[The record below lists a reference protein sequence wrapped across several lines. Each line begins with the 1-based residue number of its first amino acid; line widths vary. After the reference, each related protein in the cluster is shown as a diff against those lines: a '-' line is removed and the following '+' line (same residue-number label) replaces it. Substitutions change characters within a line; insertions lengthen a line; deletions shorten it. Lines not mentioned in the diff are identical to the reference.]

1 MIRALRIEGRGPVAM
16 ALQLMLRRQGFRA
29 CDIDADPLPDPLP
42 EWLASRALAL
52 SLGSLQLLGRI
63 VPGLG
68 SDQICQPPAHAAAIT
83 QVDISR
89 RGALGSTC
97 IDAHDQRV
105 PMLGAVIRYG
115 NLHRLLREALE
126 QSTGAEAL
134 ILPNASLTIMADGDP
149 GQAGQANARDF
160 NQQALLAEVFV
171 SHDQPG
177 CAFERFTPEGPLA
190 LLPLPEAGR
199 RALVWCAPEATARAR
214 AELSEEDF
222 CSQLHEAFGPLLGRF
237 TLASTRHVSAV
248 GRRWRDPRLGPHR
261 VAIGNAAQ
269 SLHPVA
275 GQGLNLGLRDALV
288 LAQCLGQARAT
299 SATAEQTLER
309 YARLRKPDQLALVTL
324 TDALASLTCSNA
336 LQPLQSSALLAI
348 DLIAPLRHAMGA
360 FFMRGVRRV

>member
-1 MIRALRIEGRGPVAM
+1 MIRALRIEGRGPVSM
-16 ALQLMLRRQGFRA
+16 VLQLLLRRQGFRA
-29 CDIDADPLPDPLP
+29 SDIDADPIPEEVPD
-42 EWLASRALAL
+42 WLAARSLAL

-63 VPGLG
+63 VPELG
-68 SDQICQPPAHAAAIT
+68 SEQIGQPPAHAAAIT
-83 QVDISR
+83 RVDVSR
-89 RGALGSTC
+89 QGALGSAC
-97 IDAHDQRV
+97 IESRDQRV

-115 NLHRLLREALE
+115 TLHRLLRTALE
-126 QSTGAEAL
+126 QSTGEEAL
-134 ILPNASLTIMADGDP
+134 ILPNASLTIVADGDP
-149 GQAGQANARDF
+149 GQTGQAHARDF
-160 NQQALLAEVFV
+160 NQHALLAELSV
-171 SHDQPG
+171 SRDQPG

-214 AELSEEDF
+214 AELSEDEF
-222 CSQLHEAFGPLLGRF
+222 CSQLRDAFGPLLGQF
-237 TLASTRHVSAV
+237 KLASARHVSTV

-288 LAQCLGQARAT
+288 LAQCLGQARAA
-299 SATAEQTLER
+299 SGTAEQALER

-324 TDALASLTCSNA
+324 TDAMASLTCSQA
-336 LQPLQSSALLAI
+336 LQPLQSSALLMI
-348 DLIAPLRHAMGA
+348 DLIAPLRRGMGD